1 MIKHAADLSIEE
13 LAEAGAAAAQR
24 AADQAYA
31 AGLKVSGTKHDDG
44 PIIEADRSAFQGRSP
59 PQEKSVGRQG

>member
-13 LAEAGAAAAQR
+13 LAEAGGAAAQR

-31 AGLKVSGTKHDDG
+31 AGLKVSGTAYDDG
-44 PIIEADRSAFQGRSP
+44 PIVEADRSEFQGRSP
-59 PQEKSVGRQG
+59 PQEKSVGRRG

>member
-1 MIKHAADLSIEE
+1 MAKHAADLTFEE

-31 AGLKVSGTKHDDG
+31 AGLKVSGTEYDDG
-44 PIIEADRSAFQGRSP
+44 PIVEADQSAPLKVAPR
-59 PQEKSVGRQG
+59 RNAARRRR